1 MQISNRHKI
10 RQHFPR
16 TLVFTE
22 FQIGTKSGN
31 TFRKPLYLLGLH
43 RILKKISENF
53 GTKSGNTFAK
63 SAQNLATL
71 LETAQNLATLCQNR
85 HKIRQ
90 HFCKIG
96 TKFGNTFQK
105 LRKKF
110 FEKISA
116 LRKSAQNP
124 ATLCQNRHKI
134 WQHFWNRHRIWQ
146 HFAKFGTKSG
156 NTFAKSAQK
165 TATLLYIHHGT
176 TDFVHH
182 IRFNGNKK
190 ASLWYHST
198 YWL

>member
-31 TFRKPLYLLGLH
+31 TFRKHLYLLGLH
-43 RILKKISENF
+43 RISKKISENF

-63 SAQNLATL
+63 SAQNPATL
-71 LETAQNLATLCQNR
+71 LGSAQNLATLYQNR

-90 HFCKIG
+90 HFAKIG

-116 LRKSAQNP
+116 LRKSAQNL
-124 ATLCQNRHKI
+124 ATLLQNRHKI
-134 WQHFWNRHRIWQ
+134 RQHFWDRHRIWK
-146 HFAKFGTKSG
+146 HFAKIGTEFG
-156 NTFAKSAQK
+156 NTLPKSAQNP
-165 TATLLYIHHGT
+165 ATLLDIHYI
-176 TDFVHH
+176 
-182 IRFNGNKK
+182 
-190 ASLWYHST
+190 
-198 YWL
+198 